1 MKGLGL
7 PSPKGASVLA
17 VDDQPEN
24 LELLEEILVEEG
36 FRVRLAADGEEALS
50 AVAEELPDCIVLDV
64 MMPRLDGFHVCRRL
78 KSARATCFVPIVM
91 LTALTDVT
99 DKVLGLNLGADDYL
113 NKPVSPT
120 ELVAR
125 VRSLVKVKRLR
136 DELDTA
142 ETIVFSMARALDA
155 KDPASAGHSER
166 VAVTALR
173 LARHLGL
180 PASESEAIVRGA
192 MLHDLGKVGV
202 PEEALAPEP
211 RLTPDQLAARR
222 RHPELGEQIL
232 SPLLS
237 FAAVRE
243 IVRHHHERL
252 DGSGYPDGL
261 SGNELTLGTEIVA
274 LANAFDGLI
283 WQGRSPAQAGEA
295 LRAAA
300 AAGQYHRDLVEEL
313 LRQDATLPVRPD
325 EPLPDWQELLP
336 PLANVPRGR
345 ILVGASQ
352 AATRQAL
359 CELIEGAGHLV
370 IAQASPSETAAALE
384 SARPDLVVLD
394 AGSDRQ
400 EGLAVVRQ
408 LKALPGTEF
417 LPVLLCLDSR
427 SRQERTE
434 ALKAGADDFL
444 PLPLN
449 GLEVVARVK
458 SLLRLQ
464 LYFRDLEEYQGVVLS
479 LATALEAKDPYT
491 RGHSERVGLLAA
503 RMARELGY
511 DDEFCERMRV
521 GGLLHDLG
529 KIGVPERLL
538 NKSGGLTEA
547 ELRTVL
553 THPDRGTAICEPLR
567 AVQSLLPLIRYH
579 HERFDGRGYPEGLRG
594 EAIPFGARLL
604 SVADAYDALTSDRSY
619 RLRLPPDEALAVL
632 EKERDEGRWDP
643 QIVAVLASL
652 VRRGT
657 V

>member
-1 MKGLGL
+1 MKGLGF
-7 PSPKGASVLA
+7 PTAAGGSVLA

-36 FRVRLAADGEEALS
+36 FRVRLAGDGEEALA

-113 NKPVSPT
+113 NKPVSPA
-120 ELVAR
+120 ELLAR
-125 VRSLVKVKRLR
+125 VRSLVRVKRLR
-136 DELDTA
+136 DELDTS
-142 ETIVFSMARALDA
+142 ETIVYSMARALDA
-155 KDPASAGHSER
+155 KDASSAGHSER
-166 VAVTALR
+166 VTVTALR

-180 PASESEAIVRGA
+180 GAAESEAIARGA

-202 PEEALAPEP
+202 PEDALGPES
-211 RLTPDQLAARR
+211 RLTPERVAARR

-237 FAAVRE
+237 FAPVRE
-243 IVRHHHERL
+243 IVRHHHEKL

-261 SGNELTLGTEIVA
+261 SGGEVSLATEIVA
-274 LANAFDGLI
+274 LANVFDELI
-283 WQGRSPAQAGEA
+283 WQGKSAEQAAEA
-295 LRAAA
+295 LRSAA

-325 EPLPDWQELLP
+325 EPLPDWQDLLP

-345 ILVGASQ
+345 VLVGA
-352 AATRQAL
+352 AAAAVRQSL
-359 CELIEGAGHLV
+359 CELIEGAGHFV
-370 IAQASPSETAAALE
+370 IAQTGPAETVAALE
-384 SARPDLVVLD
+384 CARPDLVILD
-394 AGSDRQ
+394 TGPDR
-400 EGLAVVRQ
+400 ESGLSAVRA

-427 SRQERTE
+427 SREERME
-434 ALKAGADDFL
+434 AMRAGADDFL

-449 GLEVVARVK
+449 GLEVVARVR

-491 RGHSERVGLLAA
+491 RGHSERVGLVAA
-503 RMARELGY
+503 RIAREMGY
-511 DDEFCERMRV
+511 DADFCERMRV

-538 NKSGGLTEA
+538 NKTGPLTES
-547 ELRTVL
+547 EFRTIL
-553 THPDRGTAICEPLR
+553 THPDKGTAICQPLR
-567 AVQSLLPLIRYH
+567 AVQSVLPLIRYH
-579 HERFDGRGYPEGLRG
+579 HERFDGRGYPDGLRG

-619 RLRLPPDEALAVL
+619 RHRLPPLEALAVL

-643 QIVAVLASL
+643 QLLGVLTSL
-652 VRRGT
+652 VRRGL